1 MNERLEERLQ
11 RFLEHEQLERE
22 LLQKKIAELERKLE
36 QKADDV
42 VSYQLLQQRRELEE
56 ERQQIKHLEQKI
68 SELESMNRHEKDTA
82 GRREEKKPKSKLKS
96 IFSFKAQK
104 SLQGH
109 KTASCKLFHYAVM
122 AINIGSEIIDS
133 TALITNADAVSASWL
148 SKFVAIIAATADPG
162 NATSRTAFVMSAEE
176 RPTTIAITNI
186 KAG

>member
-1 MNERLEERLQ
+1 MNTADAAIELGVSTKTVQRWVKQLQLPASRNELGHYFFTEDDIAILKEVKEQLKNGTSMQDVTIKRPKKTFFIKKNEMIQTKDPALQLNERLEERLQ

-68 SELESMNRHEKDTA
+68 SELESMNRQEKDTA

-96 IFSFKAQK
+96 IFSF
-104 SLQGH
+104 
-109 KTASCKLFHYAVM
+109 
-122 AINIGSEIIDS
+122 
-133 TALITNADAVSASWL
+133 
-148 SKFVAIIAATADPG
+148 
-162 NATSRTAFVMSAEE
+162 
-176 RPTTIAITNI
+176 
-186 KAG
+186 

>member
-1 MNERLEERLQ
+1 MNTADAANELGVSTKTVQRWVKQLQLPASRNELGHYFFTEDDIAILKEVKEQLKNGTPMQDVTVKRPKKTFFIKKNEMIQTKEPAPQLNERLEERLQ

-68 SELESMNRHEKDTA
+68 SQLESMNRREKDTA

-96 IFSFKAQK
+96 IFSF
-104 SLQGH
+104 
-109 KTASCKLFHYAVM
+109 
-122 AINIGSEIIDS
+122 
-133 TALITNADAVSASWL
+133 
-148 SKFVAIIAATADPG
+148 
-162 NATSRTAFVMSAEE
+162 
-176 RPTTIAITNI
+176 
-186 KAG
+186 

>member
-1 MNERLEERLQ
+1 MNTADAANELGVSTKTVQRWVKQLQLPASRNELGHYFFTKDDIAILKEVKEQLKNGTPMQDVTVKRPKKTFLIKKNEMVQTEEPAPPLNEWLEEKLQ

-96 IFSFKAQK
+96 IFSF
-104 SLQGH
+104 
-109 KTASCKLFHYAVM
+109 
-122 AINIGSEIIDS
+122 
-133 TALITNADAVSASWL
+133 
-148 SKFVAIIAATADPG
+148 
-162 NATSRTAFVMSAEE
+162 
-176 RPTTIAITNI
+176 
-186 KAG
+186 

>member
-1 MNERLEERLQ
+1 MNTADAANELGVSTKTVQRWVKQLQLPASRNELGHYFFTKDDITILKEVKEQLKNGTPMQDVTVKRPKKTFLIKKNEMVQTEEPAPPLNERLEEKLQ

-96 IFSFKAQK
+96 IFSF
-104 SLQGH
+104 
-109 KTASCKLFHYAVM
+109 
-122 AINIGSEIIDS
+122 
-133 TALITNADAVSASWL
+133 
-148 SKFVAIIAATADPG
+148 
-162 NATSRTAFVMSAEE
+162 
-176 RPTTIAITNI
+176 
-186 KAG
+186 

>member
-1 MNERLEERLQ
+1 MNTADAANELGVSTKTVQRWVKQLQLPASRNELGHYFFTKDDIAILKEVKEQLKNGTPMQDVTVKRPKKTFLIKKNEMVQTEEPAPPLNERLEERLQ

-82 GRREEKKPKSKLKS
+82 GDRKS
-96 IFSFKAQK
+96 
-104 SLQGH
+104 
-109 KTASCKLFHYAVM
+109 V
-122 AINIGSEIIDS
+122 
-133 TALITNADAVSASWL
+133 V
-148 SKFVAIIAATADPG
+148 
-162 NATSRTAFVMSAEE
+162 
-176 RPTTIAITNI
+176 
-186 KAG
+186 

>member
-1 MNERLEERLQ
+1 MNTADAANELGVSTKTVQRWVKQLQLPASRNELGHYFFTKDDIAILKEVKEQLKNGTPMQDVTVKRPKKTFLIKKNEMVQTEEPAPPLNERLEEKLQ

-68 SELESMNRHEKDTA
+68 IELESMNRHEKDTA

-96 IFSFKAQK
+96 IFSF
-104 SLQGH
+104 
-109 KTASCKLFHYAVM
+109 
-122 AINIGSEIIDS
+122 
-133 TALITNADAVSASWL
+133 
-148 SKFVAIIAATADPG
+148 
-162 NATSRTAFVMSAEE
+162 
-176 RPTTIAITNI
+176 
-186 KAG
+186 

>member
-1 MNERLEERLQ
+1 MNTADAANELGVSTKTVQRWVKQLQLPASRNELGHYFFTKDDIAILKEVKEQLKNGTPMQDVTVKRPKKTFLIKKNEMVQTEEPAPPLNERLEERLQ

-82 GRREEKKPKSKLKS
+82 GRREEKNR
-96 IFSFKAQK
+96 KA
-104 SLQGH
+104 
-109 KTASCKLFHYAVM
+109 
-122 AINIGSEIIDS
+122 N
-133 TALITNADAVSASWL
+133 
-148 SKFVAIIAATADPG
+148 
-162 NATSRTAFVMSAEE
+162 
-176 RPTTIAITNI
+176 
-186 KAG
+186 

>member
-1 MNERLEERLQ
+1 MNTADAANELGVSTKTVQRWVKQLQLPASRNELGHYFFTKDDIAILKEVKEQLKNGTPMQDVTVKRPKKTFLIKKNEMVQTEEPAPPLNERLEERLQ

-82 GRREEKKPKSKLKS
+82 GRREGKKPKSKLKS
-96 IFSFKAQK
+96 IFSF
-104 SLQGH
+104 
-109 KTASCKLFHYAVM
+109 
-122 AINIGSEIIDS
+122 
-133 TALITNADAVSASWL
+133 
-148 SKFVAIIAATADPG
+148 
-162 NATSRTAFVMSAEE
+162 
-176 RPTTIAITNI
+176 
-186 KAG
+186 